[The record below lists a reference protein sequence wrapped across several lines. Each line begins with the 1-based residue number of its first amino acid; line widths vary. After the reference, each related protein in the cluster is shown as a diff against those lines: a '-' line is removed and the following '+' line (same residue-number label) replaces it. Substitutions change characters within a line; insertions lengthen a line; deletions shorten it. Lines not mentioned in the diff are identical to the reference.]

1 MSGVHLCSLFCRLFP
16 VALQIAPGV
25 RDTAFFC
32 FGDRV
37 RWCGRGAVLAE
48 IMILNEECKPSTRL
62 ADGLLPDSVP
72 VETTQPKA
80 GREGEAE
87 GGREGERK
95 RERHREAERT
105 GHSEEAGST
114 GQH

>member
-1 MSGVHLCSLFCRLFP
+1 
-16 VALQIAPGV
+16 
-25 RDTAFFC
+25 
-32 FGDRV
+32 
-37 RWCGRGAVLAE
+37 
-48 IMILNEECKPSTRL
+48 MILNEECKPSTRL

-80 GREGEAE
+80 GREREGEAE